1 MESLSYQYIKI
12 FNFTIPGISRNNLAL
27 WKKKTTGKSNRQ
39 HAAFV
44 LNLQIRL
51 STTANETL
59 ERSMKARNHTKC
71 KFLNKVMISRFIMI
85 NERGRRGDFF
95 TDVDIKPL
103 EIHLLNGI
111 IICTNID

>member
-71 KFLNKVMISRFIMI
+71 KFQNKVMI